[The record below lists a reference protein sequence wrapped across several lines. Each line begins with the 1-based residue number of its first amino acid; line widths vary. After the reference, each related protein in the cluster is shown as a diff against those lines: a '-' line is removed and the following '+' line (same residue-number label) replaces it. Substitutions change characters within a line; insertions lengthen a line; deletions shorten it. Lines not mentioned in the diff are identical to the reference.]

1 MLLQVGDGTPRIDNS
16 EEILEYFNNN
26 PKESLTKIAKHF
38 NICKDSVVK
47 ILKINNINLR
57 RNRTLCKEV
66 CQYDKNGIL
75 LNTFETAR
83 EAAKFLGEIQLNSH
97 INSCCN
103 NKRKT
108 CKGFIWKF
116 KEETR

>member
-1 MLLQVGDGTPRIDNS
+1 MWLEIIGFVIFALLLGLQFPML
-16 EEILEYFNNN
+16 
-26 PKESLTKIAKHF
+26 KM
-38 NICKDSVVK
+38 
-47 ILKINNINLR
+47 
-57 RNRTLCKEV
+57 RNKYRDLVE
-66 CQYDKNGIL
+66 YDKNGIL

-108 CKGFIWKF
+108 CKGFIWKY